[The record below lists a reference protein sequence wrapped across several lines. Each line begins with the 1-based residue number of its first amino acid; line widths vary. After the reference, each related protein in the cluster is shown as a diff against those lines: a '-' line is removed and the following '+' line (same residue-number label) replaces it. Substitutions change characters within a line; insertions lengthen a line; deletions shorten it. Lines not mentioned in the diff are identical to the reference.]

1 MSLDRSNKYASSPK
15 TDKAVMFF
23 SASSYKD
30 AEQILDE
37 GIYDVLTS
45 YHYIMK
51 RKSGFVEDIMPR
63 IKANGGMFMTDS
75 GAFTFFAKPT
85 PEMYTEKYWEPYI
98 EEYVQFLREN
108 AHQIYCAANMDIDI
122 FVGQEVV
129 DKWNKKYFE
138 PLSDIVQ
145 IVYIVHGNKFRIRHD
160 DPMGVK
166 RFKEYASKYEYLG
179 LGSSMF
185 KLNSRSDNRYYSLA
199 RQFNVR
205 VHGFG
210 WTSIPSLKEFPFFSV
225 DSTTWLGGVR
235 YGTTYTYDGA
245 NDRVLDHKK
254 KFRRN
259 AMKTLC
265 RDLGIDHDALMREER
280 DAINRLNLYGWKGYR
295 HEFLKAANT
304 KLKYKPAYSYAKF
317 LKKCRTL
324 EPTSAKRKTV

>member
-1 MSLDRSNKYASSPK
+1 MSLDRSNRYVADQKK
-15 TDKAVMFF
+15 DKAVMFF

-30 AEQILDE
+30 ALAVLDS
-37 GIYDVLTS
+37 GIYDILTS

-51 RKSGFVEDIMPR
+51 REKGFTEDIMPR
-63 IKANGGMFMTDS
+63 VKENGGLFMTDS

-98 EEYVQFLREN
+98 EKYVQFLIDN

-122 FVGQEVV
+122 FVGQAIV

-138 PLSDIVQ
+138 PLKDIVQ
-145 IVYIVHGNKFRIRHD
+145 IVYIVHGNKDRIRRD
-160 DPMGVK
+160 DDLGIK
-166 RFKEYASKYEYLG
+166 RFKDYASKYEYLG

-185 KLNSRSDNRYYSLA
+185 KKNSRQDNRFFALA
-199 RQFNVR
+199 RLWKVR

-210 WTSIPSLKEFPFFSV
+210 WTSIPSLKEYPFFSV

-235 YGTTYTYDGA
+235 YGTTYVYDGA

-254 KFRRN
+254 KFRRRV
-259 AMKTLC
+259 MKALC
-265 RDLGIDHDALMREER
+265 RDLGINHDNLMLEKR
-280 DAINRLNLYGWKGYR
+280 DEINAINLYGWKGFR

-304 KLKYKPAYSYAKF
+304 KLKYKAVITYAKYY
-317 LKKCRTL
+317 KKDDKSKAT
-324 EPTSAKRKTV
+324 